1 MRINEI
7 ITETTSSGGIAT
19 VVGGTGSMLYRNP
32 SIYSNVGKYVKPAK
46 KKKKKADQNKEN
58 K

>member
-1 MRINEI
+1 MKINEI
-7 ITETTSSGGIAT
+7 ITETTSAGGIAT
-19 VVGGTGSMLYRNP
+19 VVGGTGPMLYRNP

-46 KKKKKADQNKEN
+46 KKRKKAVQNKEE